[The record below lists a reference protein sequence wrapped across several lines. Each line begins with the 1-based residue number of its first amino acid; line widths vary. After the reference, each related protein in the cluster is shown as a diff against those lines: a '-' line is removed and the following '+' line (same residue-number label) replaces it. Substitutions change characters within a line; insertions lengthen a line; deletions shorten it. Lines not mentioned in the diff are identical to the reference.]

1 MNSSK
6 PPNHRFWDWLLIALG
21 VLIFVLLSLLMLIP
35 CFQGMG
41 A

>member
-1 MNSSK
+1 MTDRK
-6 PPNHRFWDWLLIALG
+6 PTSQRLLDWLIVGLG
-21 VLIFVLLSLLMLIP
+21 VLIFVLMFLLMVVP